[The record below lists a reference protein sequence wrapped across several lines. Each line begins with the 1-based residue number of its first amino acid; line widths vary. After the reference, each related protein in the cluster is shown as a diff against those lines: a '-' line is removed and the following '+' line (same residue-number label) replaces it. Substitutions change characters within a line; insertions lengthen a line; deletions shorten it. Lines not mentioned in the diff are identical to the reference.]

1 MNTKT
6 EKLKLNVKLT
16 NVLLKKEGTEFWN
29 KLKSQKTDVLGFVLK
44 ILIFAGYIAIFVSIF
59 NRFSDIYLNV
69 KIYGVKDY
77 GKRAYEMLTMLYN
90 AIFIIMIISGAVQLN
105 KLLFREENVLFSAMP
120 IPDTSLYFS
129 KIISVYI
136 RQLIVSIAFIIT
148 VNVTFAVKL
157 EQSVGYYFGSLFVT
171 FILPFLSITV
181 ASFIVLPLRKIMMF
195 LKERF
200 TLSFLIVNLLI
211 AGFIVAYCYL
221 LGGIQKILVGEDIRY
236 FFDERRMNLIIN
248 FTKNTYPACW
258 LSGMTLGQNFW
269 VNFSASIGL
278 TIGCIIVTLIVTKML
293 FNSAMQSRTDSLY
306 FDRKHNGLKK
316 QKSPAFALM
325 KKEFI
330 IIFRTPG
337 YAFSYLS
344 VALIM
349 PLIVFFSVS
358 LTADMVKSLVGVNTS
373 LELALILTVLFVSL
387 TNTFCATGINRDRE
401 MFYSI
406 KAMPVSGKK
415 VMMVK
420 VLTAL
425 IVAFIS
431 NVANA
436 VVLGATGY
444 VNVGGAFLVLIVGVL
459 IAFTQI
465 CFATRS
471 NLNFP
476 DFTDNGGDRATNL
489 VSRVITFG
497 LIATSLVGAL
507 LLYFKISQSLKGVN
521 SNTITY
527 VISALTSVILAVLG
541 WAYMIR
547 KLKKKYYEVSGGC

>member
-157 EQSVGYYFGSLFVT
+157 EQSVGYYFGSLLVT

-181 ASFIVLPLRKIMMF
+181 ASFIVLPLRKIIMF

-211 AGFIVAYCYL
+211 AGFFVA
-221 LGGIQKILVGEDIRY
+221 
-236 FFDERRMNLIIN
+236 
-248 FTKNTYPACW
+248 
-258 LSGMTLGQNFW
+258 
-269 VNFSASIGL
+269 
-278 TIGCIIVTLIVTKML
+278 
-293 FNSAMQSRTDSLY
+293 
-306 FDRKHNGLKK
+306 
-316 QKSPAFALM
+316 
-325 KKEFI
+325 
-330 IIFRTPG
+330 
-337 YAFSYLS
+337 
-344 VALIM
+344 
-349 PLIVFFSVS
+349 
-358 LTADMVKSLVGVNTS
+358 
-373 LELALILTVLFVSL
+373 
-387 TNTFCATGINRDRE
+387 
-401 MFYSI
+401 
-406 KAMPVSGKK
+406 
-415 VMMVK
+415 
-420 VLTAL
+420 
-425 IVAFIS
+425 
-431 NVANA
+431 
-436 VVLGATGY
+436 
-444 VNVGGAFLVLIVGVL
+444 
-459 IAFTQI
+459 
-465 CFATRS
+465 
-471 NLNFP
+471 
-476 DFTDNGGDRATNL
+476 
-489 VSRVITFG
+489 
-497 LIATSLVGAL
+497 
-507 LLYFKISQSLKGVN
+507 
-521 SNTITY
+521 
-527 VISALTSVILAVLG
+527 
-541 WAYMIR
+541 
-547 KLKKKYYEVSGGC
+547 